1 MKHFHFEL
9 NHSIVD
15 SSIPSGISDD
25 IPFRDYGRK
34 RNSISLHDYNGINRR
49 CNMSE
54 CKHEC
59 GFKIVKLFVPFETN
73 CCAFLMVCRECDK
86 GKWTTGEIYNLNMEV

>member
-1 MKHFHFEL
+1 
-9 NHSIVD
+9 
-15 SSIPSGISDD
+15 
-25 IPFRDYGRK
+25 
-34 RNSISLHDYNGINRR
+34 
-49 CNMSE
+49 MSE